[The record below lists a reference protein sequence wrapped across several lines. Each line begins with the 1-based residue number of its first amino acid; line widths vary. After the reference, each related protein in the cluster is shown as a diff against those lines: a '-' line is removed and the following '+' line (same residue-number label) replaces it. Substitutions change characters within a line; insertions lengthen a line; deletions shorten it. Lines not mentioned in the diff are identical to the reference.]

1 MDIMKNNLKLIASII
16 LIAMVFF
23 VFSVSADK
31 AIQVQSLANLV
42 IAIGVFFTF
51 MQLKHNKEELKSNHD
66 WNRRQLALTELI
78 KHRKD
83 VTEAIKLLNSNIDYR
98 ERKNAY
104 SLNEIHKHL
113 CDNESFDGNILKMTD
128 TGKEIKHNIFVILNY
143 YEYLCIGIENG
154 VFDEPII
161 KDSIKGALIKA
172 NKLFGEYIQ
181 HLRTDRHT
189 NNKNL
194 FIKQELIARDWSK
207 ENSQELNNREKT
219 A

>member
-1 MDIMKNNLKLIASII
+1 MDIIKNNLQSFLVIT
-16 LIAMVFF
+16 LVAMVFF

-31 AIQVQSLANLV
+31 AVQVQSLANIV
-42 IAIGVFFTF
+42 IAIGVFLAF

-66 WNRRQLALTELI
+66 WNRRQLALTEII

-83 VTEAIKLLNSNIDYR
+83 VTESIKKLNSSINYR

-113 CDNESFDGNILKMTD
+113 CGNECFDGNMLSATEN
-128 TGKEIKHNIFVILNY
+128 GGEIKHNIFIILNY

-154 VFDEPII
+154 VFDETII
-161 KDSIKGALIKA
+161 KDSIKGALLKA
-172 NKLFGEYIQ
+172 NKLFGEYIS
-181 HLRTDRHT
+181 HLRTERHT
-189 NNKNL
+189 GNKNL
-194 FIKQELIARDWSK
+194 FIKQELIAKKWIEQDSEKLRD
-207 ENSQELNNREKT
+207 REKT

>member
-1 MDIMKNNLKLIASII
+1 
-16 LIAMVFF
+16 MVFF
-23 VFSVSADK
+23 VFSVGADK

-83 VTEAIKLLNSNIDYR
+83 VTEAIRLLNSNIDYR

-113 CDNESFDGNILKMTD
+113 CDDESFDGNILKMTD

-143 YEYLCIGIENG
+143 YEYLCIGIENR
-154 VFDEPII
+154 VFDESII

-172 NKLFGEYIQ
+172 NKLFGEYIE

-194 FIKQELIARDWSK
+194 FIKQELIAREWSK

>member
-1 MDIMKNNLKLIASII
+1 MDITKKNLKLII
-16 LIAMVFF
+16 LIIFIIMVFF
-23 VFSVSADK
+23 VFSVGADK

-83 VTEAIKLLNSNIDYR
+83 VTEAIRLLNSNIDYR

-113 CDNESFDGNILKMTD
+113 CDDESFDGNILKMTD

-143 YEYLCIGIENG
+143 YEYLCIGIENR
-154 VFDEPII
+154 VFDESII

-172 NKLFGEYIQ
+172 NKLFGEYIE

-194 FIKQELIARDWSK
+194 FIKQELIAREWSK

>member
-1 MDIMKNNLKLIASII
+1 MGIVKNNLKLFG
-16 LIAMVFF
+16 LIVFVAMIFF

-31 AIQVQSLANLV
+31 AAQVQSLANIV
-42 IAIGVFFTF
+42 IAIGVFMAFL
-51 MQLKHNKEELKSNHD
+51 QLKHNKEELKSNHD

-83 VTEAIKLLNSNIDYR
+83 VTESIRKLNSSINYR

-104 SLNEIHKHL
+104 SLNNIHKHL
-113 CDNESFDGNILKMTD
+113 CGDESFDGNILTITEDGAK
-128 TGKEIKHNIFVILNY
+128 IKHNIFVILNY

-154 VFDEPII
+154 VFDETII
-161 KDSIKGALIKA
+161 KDSIKGALLKA
-172 NKLFGEYIQ
+172 NKLFGEYVS
-181 HLRTDRHT
+181 HLRTERHT

-194 FIKQELIARDWSK
+194 FIKQELIAKKWIEED
-207 ENSQELNNREKT
+207 SQKLKDREKT

>member
-1 MDIMKNNLKLIASII
+1 MDITKKNLKLII
-16 LIAMVFF
+16 LIIFIIMVFF
-23 VFSVSADK
+23 VFSVGADK

-66 WNRRQLALTELI
+66 WNRRQLALTELV

-83 VTEAIKLLNSNIDYR
+83 VTEAIRLLNSNIDYR

-113 CDNESFDGNILKMTD
+113 CDDESFDGNILKMTD

-143 YEYLCIGIENG
+143 YEYLCIGIENR
-154 VFDEPII
+154 VFDESII

-172 NKLFGEYIQ
+172 NKLFGEYIE

-194 FIKQELIARDWSK
+194 FIKQELIAREWSK